1 MDEKYASLME
11 EVLVKAFENG
21 QKVRLFLANG
31 VQMVGKVHGFDRDTI
46 ALKCGSQVKYVCRSR
61 LSTLEVAE

>member
-1 MDEKYASLME
+1 MEEKYLME
-11 EVLVKAFENG
+11 SALSDAQDNG

-31 VQMVGKVHGFDRDTI
+31 VQMVGKVHGFDRDTV

-61 LSTLEVAE
+61 LSTMEVAE

>member
-1 MDEKYASLME
+1 MEEKYLME
-11 EVLVKAFENG
+11 SALNDAQENG

-46 ALKCGSQVKYVCRSR
+46 ALKCGAKVKYVCRSR
-61 LSTLEVAE
+61 LSTMEVEE